1 MSKESKTQWMAF
13 WNERYAEPVL
23 AYGEKANVFFQEEL
37 AKLTPGRLF
46 LPAEGQGRN
55 AVYAA
60 ELGWDVL
67 AVDYAQTGHDRA
79 MELAAQHG
87 VSFAYEVGD
96 LTDSARLEEWL
107 GRGPFD
113 AIGVVFMH
121 LPPGQQEMVLQRI
134 VKALKPGGHFICEV
148 FSKHQ
153 LGNPSGGPQKI
164 EMLTDPVDFKLLLKE
179 NFSELRVWEENVV
192 LHEGPY
198 HEGKGSVVRAI
209 GVV

>member
-1 MSKESKTQWMAF
+1 MSKESKAQWMAF

-23 AYGEKANVFFQEEL
+23 AYGDQANVFFQEEL
-37 AKLTPGRLF
+37 AKLSPGRLF

-67 AVDYAQTGHDRA
+67 AADYSQTGHDRA
-79 MELAAQHG
+79 MELAAKHG

-96 LTDSARLEEWL
+96 LADAEQLEGWL
-107 GRGPFD
+107 ARGPFD
-113 AIGVVFMH
+113 TIGVVFMH
-121 LPPGQQEMVLQRI
+121 LPPAEQDIVLKRL
-134 VKALKPGGHFICEV
+134 VKALRPGGSFICEV

-153 LGNPSGGPQKI
+153 LGNPSGGPQKP
-164 EMLTDPVDFKLLLKE
+164 EMLTDPVEFEGLLKDA
-179 NFSELRVWEENVV
+179 FSELRVWEEEVV

-198 HEGKGSVVRAI
+198 HEGKGSVVRAV
-209 GVV
+209 GVR